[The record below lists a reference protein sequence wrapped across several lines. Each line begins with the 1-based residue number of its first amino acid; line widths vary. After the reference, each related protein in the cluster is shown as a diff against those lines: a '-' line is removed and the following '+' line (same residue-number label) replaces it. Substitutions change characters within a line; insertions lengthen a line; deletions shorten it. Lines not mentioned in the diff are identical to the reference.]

1 MRKSKQ
7 EQSSSVRR
15 DKLCLLKKFVNVRK
29 CVSKYVCKCVRVAR
43 IVV

>member
-7 EQSSSVRR
+7 EQSSRVRR
-15 DKLCLLKKFVNVRK
+15 DKLCVLKKFVNVRK
-29 CVSKYVCKCVRVAR
+29 CVSKCVRKCVRMAR